1 MSREARVG
9 IFVLLGLI
17 VLTFF
22 TFRVSKWGL
31 IAEKGYR
38 LTVDFDSAAGLE
50 PKSDVKMAGVPIG
63 KVEEINLVG
72 NRARLVL
79 RIRQG
84 IRIPIDS
91 VGTIQTQGLLGE
103 KYVEILPGKDAQRNL
118 PAGGQV
124 ANTLSP
130 TNLDEMVRK
139 LSAIGDDVKK
149 FTESLSATFGTE
161 EGKKALG
168 EILRDVRDTTA
179 ALRTVVTGNEQ
190 RFGRILANIDRL
202 SADLSDISSSNKQD
216 VRATIANLRALSDTL
231 KSETPGLVAKL
242 EEMSERVSNIA
253 GDNRENL
260 KVSIANLKTASAR
273 LDNTLDAAGKVMARI
288 DRGEGTLGKLVSD
301 NTAYISLTDTL
312 DGINRYVRKSEQL
325 KTFIDYHLEWQQEP
339 SEFKHY
345 VNLRLQPT
353 ADKYYMIGVVDDP
366 RGKFSSS
373 TSTQTVTPP
382 GTTITTKDEKYDN
395 KLKISAL
402 IARKFS
408 GLTVKGGVIEST
420 GGLGLDY
427 ELLKNRLT
435 IGADAWDFTRK
446 ELSGKALPP
455 HLKLYGNYDIV
466 KNLFVTGGVDDVL
479 ATEGN
484 LRTLFLGIGIKFA
497 DEDIKT
503 VLGAVPIKP

>member
-38 LTVDFDSAAGLE
+38 LTVDFDTASGLE

-63 KVEEINLVG
+63 KVEEIQLVG

-79 RIRQG
+79 RIHQE

-118 PAGGQV
+118 PAGGRV
-124 ANTLSP
+124 ANTQSP

-168 EILRDVRDTTA
+168 DILRDVRATTA
-179 ALRTVVTGNEQ
+179 SLRTVVQGNEQ
-190 RFGRILANIDRL
+190 RFERILANIDRL
-202 SADLSDISSSNKQD
+202 SADLSDISASNKQD
-216 VRATIANLRALSDTL
+216 VRATIANLRAFSDTL
-231 KSETPGLVAKL
+231 KTETPDLVRKL
-242 EEMSERVSNIA
+242 EEMSERVSGVV

-260 KVSIANLKTASAR
+260 KESIKNLRDASAR
-273 LDNTLDAAGKVMARI
+273 LDNTLDAAGKVMAKI
-288 DRGEGTLGKLVSD
+288 DRGEGTLGKLVND
-301 NTAYISLTDTL
+301 NTAHVSLTDTL
-312 DGINRYVRKSEQL
+312 DGINRYVRKTEQL
-325 KTFIDYHLEWQQEP
+325 KTFIDYRLEWQERP

-353 ADKYYMIGVVDDP
+353 ADKYYSIGVVDDP

-373 TSTQTVTPP
+373 TSTVIVNGVP
-382 GTTITTKDEKYDN
+382 TTISEEKFDD
-395 KLKISAL
+395 KLKVSAL

-427 ELLKNRLT
+427 ELLKNRMT
-435 IGADAWDFTRK
+435 VGADVWDFSRK
-446 ELSGKALPP
+446 NFSRKDLPP

-479 ATEGN
+479 ATERN
-484 LRTLFLGIGIKFA
+484 LRTLFLGFGIKFA
-497 DEDIKT
+497 DEDLKT

>member
-17 VLTFF
+17 ILTFF
-22 TFRVSKWGL
+22 TFKVSKWGL

-63 KVEEINLVG
+63 KVEEIQLVG

-79 RIRQG
+79 RIHEG
-84 IRIPIDS
+84 IRIPLDS
-91 VGTIQTQGLLGE
+91 VATIQTQGLLGE
-103 KYVEILPGKDAQRNL
+103 KYVEINPGRDVQRNL

-124 ANTLSP
+124 ANTISP

-161 EGKKALG
+161 EGKKALAD
-168 EILRDVRDTTA
+168 ILRDVRETTA
-179 ALRTVVTGNEQ
+179 SLRVVVQGNEQ

-202 SADLSDISSSNKQD
+202 SADLSDISAANKQD
-216 VRATIANLRALSDTL
+216 VRATIANLRVFSDTL
-231 KSETPGLVAKL
+231 KSETPSLVRKL
-242 EEMSERVSNIA
+242 EEMSERVSGIA

-260 KVSIANLKTASAR
+260 KESIKNLKAASAR
-273 LDNTLDAAGKVMARI
+273 LDNTLDAAGKVMAKI
-288 DRGEGTLGKLVSD
+288 DRGEGSLGKLVND
-301 NTAYISLTDTL
+301 NTAQRSITDTL
-312 DGINRYVRKSEQL
+312 EGINKYVRKSDQL

-373 TSTQTVTPP
+373 TSTVTVNGTP
-382 GTTITTKDEKYDN
+382 TTISEEKFDN

-408 GLTVKGGVIEST
+408 GFTVKDGGT
-420 GGLGLDY
+420 
-427 ELLKNRLT
+427 
-435 IGADAWDFTRK
+435 
-446 ELSGKALPP
+446 
-455 HLKLYGNYDIV
+455 
-466 KNLFVTGGVDDVL
+466 
-479 ATEGN
+479 
-484 LRTLFLGIGIKFA
+484 
-497 DEDIKT
+497 
-503 VLGAVPIKP
+503 

>member
-17 VLTFF
+17 ILTFF

-63 KVEEINLVG
+63 KVEEIQLVG

-79 RIRQG
+79 RIHQG

-91 VGTIQTQGLLGE
+91 IGSIQTQGLLGE
-103 KYVEILPGKDAQRNL
+103 KYVELLPGKDTQRNL

-149 FTESLSATFGTE
+149 FTDSLSATFGTE

-168 EILRDVRDTTA
+168 DILRDVRATTA
-179 ALRTVVTGNEQ
+179 SLRVVVQGNEE
-190 RFGRILANIDRL
+190 RLGRILANVDRL
-202 SADLSDISSSNKQD
+202 SADLSEISSSNKEN
-216 VRATIANLRALSDTL
+216 VRATIANLRAFSDTL
-231 KSETPGLVAKL
+231 KSETPALMRKL
-242 EEMSERVSNIA
+242 EEMSERVSGVV

-260 KVSIANLKTASAR
+260 KESIRNLKTASAR
-273 LDNTLDAAGKVMARI
+273 LDNTLDAAGKVMAKI
-288 DRGEGTLGKLVSD
+288 DRGEGTLGKLVND
-301 NTAYISLTDTL
+301 NTAHVSLTDTL
-312 DGINRYVRKSEQL
+312 DGINRYVRKTEQL
-325 KTFIDYHLEWQQEP
+325 KTFVDYRLEWQQAP

-353 ADKYYMIGVVDDP
+353 ADKYYTIGVVDDP

-373 TSTQTVTPP
+373 TSTITVNGTP
-382 GTTITTKDEKYDN
+382 TTYATETYDN
-395 KLKISAL
+395 KLKFSAL
-402 IARKFS
+402 IARRFS
-408 GLTVKGGVIEST
+408 GLTVKGGVLEST
-420 GGLGLDY
+420 GGLGVDY

-435 IGADAWDFTRK
+435 VGADAWDFARK
-446 ELSGKALPP
+446 DLSGKSVPP
-455 HLKLYGNYDIV
+455 HLKVYGNYDIV

-479 ATEGN
+479 STERN
-484 LRTLFLGIGIKFA
+484 LRTMFLGFGIKFA
-497 DEDIKT
+497 DEDLKT

>member
-38 LTVDFDSAAGLE
+38 LTVDFDTAAGLE

-63 KVEEINLVG
+63 KVEEIQLVG

-79 RIRQG
+79 RIHQG

-139 LSAIGDDVKK
+139 LSSIGDDVKK

-168 EILRDVRDTTA
+168 DILRDVRDTTA
-179 ALRTVVTGNEQ
+179 SLRTVVQGNEQ
-190 RFGRILANIDRL
+190 RFERILANVDRL
-202 SADLSDISSSNKQD
+202 SANLSDISAANKED
-216 VRATIANLRALSDTL
+216 VRATIANLRAISDTL
-231 KSETPGLVAKL
+231 KSETPGLVRKL

-260 KVSIANLKTASAR
+260 KESIQNLKTASAR
-273 LDNTLDAAGKVMARI
+273 LDNTLDAAGKVMAKI
-288 DRGEGTLGKLVSD
+288 DRGEGTLGKLVTD
-301 NTAYISLTDTL
+301 NTAYTSLTDTL
-312 DGINRYVRKSEQL
+312 DGINRYVRKGEQL
-325 KTFIDYHLEWQQEP
+325 KTFIDYHLEWQQTP

-345 VNLRLQPT
+345 LNLRLQPT
-353 ADKYYMIGVVDDP
+353 ADKYYTIGVVDDP
-366 RGKFSSS
+366 RGKFSSETRTLTTTPGS
-373 TSTQTVTPP
+373 TVT
-382 GTTITTKDEKYDN
+382 TQEDKYEN
-395 KLKISAL
+395 KLKVSAL

-435 IGADAWDFTRK
+435 VGADAWDFSRK
-446 ELSGKALPP
+446 DLPP
-455 HLKLYGNYDIV
+455 HLKLYGSYDIV

-479 ATEGN
+479 ATERN
-484 LRTLFLGIGIKFA
+484 LRTLFIGFGIKFA

>member
-50 PKSDVKMAGVPIG
+50 PKSDVKMAGVRIG
-63 KVEEINLVG
+63 KVEEIQLVG

-79 RIRQG
+79 RIQQG

-139 LSAIGDDVKK
+139 LSSIGDDVKK

-168 EILRDVRDTTA
+168 DILRDVRATTA
-179 ALRTVVTGNEQ
+179 SLRTVVQGNEQ

-202 SADLSDISSSNKQD
+202 SADLSDISAANKQD
-216 VRATIANLRALSDTL
+216 VHATIANLRAFSDTL
-231 KSETPGLVAKL
+231 KSETPGLVRKL
-242 EEMSERVSNIA
+242 EEMSDRVSNIA
-253 GDNRENL
+253 G
-260 KVSIANLKTASAR
+260 
-273 LDNTLDAAGKVMARI
+273 
-288 DRGEGTLGKLVSD
+288 
-301 NTAYISLTDTL
+301 
-312 DGINRYVRKSEQL
+312 
-325 KTFIDYHLEWQQEP
+325 
-339 SEFKHY
+339 
-345 VNLRLQPT
+345 
-353 ADKYYMIGVVDDP
+353 
-366 RGKFSSS
+366 
-373 TSTQTVTPP
+373 
-382 GTTITTKDEKYDN
+382 
-395 KLKISAL
+395 
-402 IARKFS
+402 
-408 GLTVKGGVIEST
+408 
-420 GGLGLDY
+420 
-427 ELLKNRLT
+427 
-435 IGADAWDFTRK
+435 
-446 ELSGKALPP
+446 
-455 HLKLYGNYDIV
+455 
-466 KNLFVTGGVDDVL
+466 
-479 ATEGN
+479 
-484 LRTLFLGIGIKFA
+484 
-497 DEDIKT
+497 
-503 VLGAVPIKP
+503 

>member
-63 KVEEINLVG
+63 KVEEIRLVG

-79 RIRQG
+79 RIHQG

-103 KYVEILPGKDAQRNL
+103 KYVEIIPGKDAQRNL
-118 PAGGQV
+118 PAGGRV

-149 FTESLSATFGTE
+149 FTESLSSTFGTE

-168 EILRDVRDTTA
+168 DILRDVRATTA
-179 ALRTVVTGNEQ
+179 TLRTVVQGNEA
-190 RFGRILANIDRL
+190 RFDRILANIDRL
-202 SADLSDISSSNKQD
+202 SADLSDISSANKQD
-216 VRATIANLRALSDTL
+216 VRATIANLRAFSDTL
-231 KSETPGLVAKL
+231 KSETPALVSKL
-242 EEMSERVSNIA
+242 EEMSDRVSGVV
-253 GDNRENL
+253 GDNREDLKVTIRNL
-260 KVSIANLKTASAR
+260 KAASAR
-273 LDNTLDAAGKVMARI
+273 LDNTLDSAGRVMARI

-301 NTAYISLTDTL
+301 NTAYTSLTSTL
-312 DGINRYVRKSEQL
+312 DGINRYVRKTEQL
-325 KTFIDYHLEWQQEP
+325 KTFVDYRLEWQQEP

-353 ADKYYMIGVVDDP
+353 ADKYYTIGVVDDP

-373 TSTQTVTPP
+373 TSTVTVNGTP
-382 GTTITTKDEKYDN
+382 TTYSTETYDN
-395 KLKISAL
+395 KLKFSAL

-420 GGLGLDY
+420 GGLGLEY

-435 IGADAWDFTRK
+435 VGADAWDFARK
-446 ELSGKALPP
+446 GLSSNSLPP

-479 ATEGN
+479 ATERN
-484 LRTLFLGIGIKFA
+484 LRTLFLGFGIKFA
-497 DEDIKT
+497 DEDLKT

>member
-38 LTVDFDSAAGLE
+38 LTVDFDTAAGLE

-63 KVEEINLVG
+63 KVEEIQLVG

-79 RIRQG
+79 RIHQE

-103 KYVEILPGKDAQRNL
+103 KYVEILPGKDVQRNL
-118 PAGGQV
+118 PSGGQV
-124 ANTLSP
+124 VNTLSP

-149 FTESLSATFGTE
+149 FTYALSSTFGTE

-168 EILRDVRDTTA
+168 DILRDVRATTA
-179 ALRTVVTGNEQ
+179 SLRTVVQGNEQ
-190 RFGRILANIDRL
+190 RFERILASIDRL
-202 SADLSDISSSNKQD
+202 SADLSDISATNKQD
-216 VRATIANLRALSDTL
+216 VRATIANLRAFSDTL
-231 KSETPGLVAKL
+231 KSEAPALVSKL
-242 EEMSERVSNIA
+242 QEMSERVSGVV

-260 KVSIANLKTASAR
+260 KESIKNLKTASAR

-301 NTAYISLTDTL
+301 NTAYTSLTDTL
-312 DGINRYVRKSEQL
+312 DGINRYVRKTEQL
-325 KTFIDYHLEWQQEP
+325 KTFVDYRLEWQQGP

-353 ADKYYMIGVVDDP
+353 ADKYYTIGVVDDP
-366 RGKFSSS
+366 RGEFSSN
-373 TSTQTVTPP
+373 TSTVAIDGGAPTTTVE
-382 GTTITTKDEKYDN
+382 EKYDD

-402 IARKFS
+402 IARRFS

-435 IGADAWDFTRK
+435 VGADAWDFSRK
-446 ELSGKALPP
+446 DLPP
-455 HLKLYGNYDIV
+455 HLKLYGSYDIV

-479 ATEGN
+479 ATERD
-484 LRTLFLGIGIKFA
+484 LRTLFLGFGIKFA
-497 DEDIKT
+497 DEDLKT

>member
-38 LTVDFDSAAGLE
+38 LTVDFDTAAGLE

-63 KVEEINLVG
+63 KVEEIQLVG

-91 VGTIQTQGLLGE
+91 VGSIQTQGLLGE

-149 FTESLSATFGTE
+149 FTESLSGTFGTE

-168 EILRDVRDTTA
+168 DILRDVRATTA
-179 ALRTVVTGNEQ
+179 SLRVVLQGNEQ

-202 SADLSDISSSNKQD
+202 SADLSDISASNKQD
-216 VRATIANLRALSDTL
+216 VRATIANLRAFSDTL
-231 KSETPGLVAKL
+231 KSETPSLVRKL
-242 EEMSERVSNIA
+242 EEMSERVSGVM

-260 KVSIANLKTASAR
+260 KESIQNLKAASAR
-273 LDNTLDAAGKVMARI
+273 LDNTLDAAGKVMAKI
-288 DRGEGTLGKLVSD
+288 DRGEGTLGKLVND
-301 NTAYISLTDTL
+301 NTAHISLTDTL
-312 DGINRYVRKSEQL
+312 DGINRYVRKTEQL
-325 KTFIDYHLEWQQEP
+325 KTFVDYHLEWQQGP

-353 ADKYYMIGVVDDP
+353 ADKYYTIGVVDDP

-373 TSTQTVTPP
+373 TSTITVNGTP
-382 GTTITTKDEKYDN
+382 TTYATETYDN
-395 KLKISAL
+395 KLKVSAL
-402 IARKFS
+402 IARRFS

-435 IGADAWDFTRK
+435 VGADAWDFSRK
-446 ELSGKALPP
+446 DLPP

-479 ATEGN
+479 ATERN
-484 LRTLFLGIGIKFA
+484 LRTLFLGFGIKFA
-497 DEDIKT
+497 DEDLKT
-503 VLGAVPIKP
+503 VLGAVPIRP

>member
-38 LTVDFDSAAGLE
+38 LTVDFDTAAGLE

-63 KVEEINLVG
+63 KVEEIQLVG

-79 RIRQG
+79 RVKEG

-91 VGTIQTQGLLGE
+91 IGSIQTQGLLGE
-103 KYVEILPGKDAQRNL
+103 KYVEILPGKDVQRNL

-124 ANTLSP
+124 ANTLNP
-130 TNLDEMVRK
+130 VNLDEMIRK

-149 FTESLSATFGTE
+149 FTDTLSSTFGSE

-168 EILRDVRDTTA
+168 DILRDVRATTA
-179 ALRTVVTGNEQ
+179 TLRTVVTGNEQ
-190 RFGRILANIDRL
+190 RFERILANVDRL
-202 SADLSDISSSNKQD
+202 SADLSDMSSTNKED
-216 VRATIANLRALSDTL
+216 VHATIANLRAFSQTL
-231 KSETPGLVAKL
+231 KTETPELVRKI
-242 EEMSERVSNIA
+242 EKMSEGMA
-253 GDNRENL
+253 G
-260 KVSIANLKTASAR
+260 
-273 LDNTLDAAGKVMARI
+273 LDNTLAAAGNVMAKI
-288 DRGEGTLGKLVSD
+288 DRGEGTLGKLVND
-301 NTAYISLTDTL
+301 NTAHTSLTDTL
-312 DGINRYVRKSEQL
+312 DGINRFVRKSDQL
-325 KTFIDYHLEWQQEP
+325 KAFIDYRLEWQEQP

-353 ADKYYMIGVVDDP
+353 ADKYYTIGVVDDP

-373 TSTQTVTPP
+373 TSTVIVNGTP
-382 GTTITTKDEKYDN
+382 TTIMEEKFDD
-395 KLKISAL
+395 KLKFSAL

-420 GGLGLDY
+420 GGLGVDY

-435 IGADAWDFTRK
+435 VGADVWDFSRK
-446 ELSGKALPP
+446 SFSRKDLPP

-466 KNLFVTGGVDDVL
+466 KNLFITGGADDVL
-479 ATEGN
+479 ATERN
-484 LRTLFLGIGIKFA
+484 LRTLFLGFGIKFA

-503 VLGAVPIKP
+503 VLGAVPIRP